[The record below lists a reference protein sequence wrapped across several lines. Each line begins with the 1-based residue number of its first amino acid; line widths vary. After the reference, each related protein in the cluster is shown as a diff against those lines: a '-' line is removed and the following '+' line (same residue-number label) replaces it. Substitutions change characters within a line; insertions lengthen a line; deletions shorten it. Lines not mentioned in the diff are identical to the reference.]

1 MRQPFRLEVF
11 GADVKNAFGG
21 VLFSNAGA
29 ELSIEDL
36 SVTDSTLVSVV
47 STADSI
53 LSEGSTF
60 LRRVL
65 VTESSVDV
73 S

>member
-36 SVTDSTLVSVV
+36 SVTDSTLMSVV